1 HISGPCAAASL
12 ESLLRTTPLHCSPL
26 ETSVNARACRIVRR
40 LLMRRT
46 SFTKILVTFGL
57 IALMPASANALV
69 TTYKNLT
76 CKAHG
81 YNQSGDARW
90 DLTIKNTGRM

>member
-1 HISGPCAAASL
+1 
-12 ESLLRTTPLHCSPL
+12 
-26 ETSVNARACRIVRR
+26 
-40 LLMRRT
+40 MRRT

-90 DLTIKNTGRM
+90 DLTIKNTGRMTVPSRAGYHVRYISPNITFIAKLSPELKPAETRTTAT